1 MLKCCLQRQWR
12 CVVSDNDYLVNE
24 YERTIEELR
33 FQVRWLKTMKDT
45 LEHQV
50 DTSREDADKARL
62 EATRWKMLY
71 EQERQRHE

>member
-1 MLKCCLQRQWR
+1 M
-12 CVVSDNDYLVNE
+12 SDAEYMVAD

-45 LEHQV
+45 LEHQLENA
-50 DTSREDADKARL
+50 REDGDNARL

>member
-1 MLKCCLQRQWR
+1 M
-12 CVVSDNDYLVNE
+12 SDADYLINE

-45 LEHQV
+45 LEHQL

-71 EQERQRHE
+71 KQARDE